1 MKFFRKVHNR
11 VEPPGIELRILRR
24 LPGLFVAATAAPLTV
39 AWGARVWLAD
49 AGGVGDI
56 SKNIMSIDIFC
67 FAVGLT
73 AWTALLTIGIGSVI
87 VHIMKGPAYAAD
99 SYEVSHSDRPKK

>member
-1 MKFFRKVHNR
+1 MKFLRKLHNR

-39 AWGARVWLAD
+39 AWGARLWLAD
-49 AGGVGDI
+49 SVADT

-73 AWTALLTIGIGSVI
+73 AWTALLTIGIGSLV

-99 SYEVSHSDRPKK
+99 SYEVSHSDRPKE